1 LALQVTVPALDVQQ
15 AKLQTID
22 IGQVAIGPITVGD
35 LVLNNADVSM
45 SAAQA
50 VLQSVGVTI
59 HIHVTVD
66 WNIHIGLPDGI
77 PDINIGDTYDLG
89 TLSFG
94 PINIGDVVIPGISD
108 IHLHIPSMTAQNM
121 SVSAN
126 PLGLTAHNATADQI
140 HATGLALPTAG
151 FSIAGLALSSIQGNT
166 ISVPAAKLDQTTIGH
181 LHGDAIQVPAFT
193 GSNLN
198 LPAAQIPQL
207 SSSAPLDVPANLS
220 TLTVGFDAGIL
231 VVHINLTPSALM
243 SVNHLEI
250 TNANA
255 SATVQQIVLHNVTLP
270 YDVLN
275 LTLSQIGI
283 NTVAIPALNVS

>member
-15 AKLQTID
+15 AKLQDIN

-59 HIHVTVD
+59 HIHITVD
-66 WNIHIGLPDGI
+66 WHVHVGMPDWI
-77 PDINIGDTYDLG
+77 PDIDFGDDYDLG

-94 PINIGDVVIPGISD
+94 PINIGDVVVPGLNNV
-108 IHLHIPSMTAQNM
+108 HLHIPTMTAQNM
-121 SVSAN
+121 SVAAN
-126 PLGLTAHNATADQI
+126 PVGLAAHNATADQI
-140 HATGLALPTAG
+140 HAANVALPSAG

-166 ISVPAAKLDQTTIGH
+166 ISVPAAKMDTATIAH
-181 LHGDAIQVPAFT
+181 LHGDPIQVPAFT
-193 GSNLN
+193 ASNLN
-198 LPAAQIPQL
+198 LPAAQIPQA
-207 SSSAPLDVPANLS
+207 SSSAPLDIPANLS
-220 TLTVGFDAGIL
+220 TLSVGFDAGIL
-231 VVHINLTPSALM
+231 AVHIHLTPSALM
-243 SVNHLEI
+243 SVDHLEI

-255 SATVQQIVLHNVTLP
+255 SATVGQVVLHNVTLP

-283 NTVAIPALNVS
+283 NTVAIPAFNAS

>member
-1 LALQVTVPALDVQQ
+1 LQVSVPALDVQQ
-15 AKLQTID
+15 ASLQAID

-35 LVLNNADVSM
+35 LILNNVDFAM

-66 WNIHIGLPDGI
+66 WHVHVGMPDWI
-77 PDINIGDTYDLG
+77 PDIDFGDSYDLG

-94 PINIGDVVIPGISD
+94 PINIGDVVIPGLNNVQ
-108 IHLHIPSMTAQNM
+108 LHIPTMTAQNM
-121 SVSAN
+121 AVSAN
-126 PLGLTAHNATADQI
+126 PLGLKANNATADQI
-140 HATGLALPTAG
+140 HAAGLALPSAG
-151 FSIAGLALSSIQGNT
+151 FSIAGLALTSIQGNT
-166 ISVPAAKLDQTTIGH
+166 ISVPAAKLDHASIAH
-181 LHGDAIQVPAFT
+181 LHGDPIQVPAFT
-193 GSNLN
+193 GSNLT
-198 LPAAQIPQL
+198 LPSAQIPQV
-207 SSSAPLDVPANLS
+207 SSSAPLDIPANLS

-231 VVHINLTPSALM
+231 SVHIHLTPSALM

-255 SATVQQIVLHNVTLP
+255 NATVGQLVLHNVTLP

-283 NTVAIPALNVS
+283 NTVAVPAFNVA

>member
-1 LALQVTVPALDVQQ
+1 LQVSVPALDVQQ
-15 AKLQTID
+15 ANLQAID
-22 IGQVAIGPITVGD
+22 IGQVSIGPITVGD

-66 WNIHIGLPDGI
+66 WHVHVGMPDWI
-77 PDINIGDTYDLG
+77 PDIDLGDTYDLG

-94 PINIGDVVIPGISD
+94 PINIGDVVVPGLNNV
-108 IHLHIPSMTAQNM
+108 HLHIPTMTAQGM

-126 PLGLTAHNATADQI
+126 PLGLSAHNATADQI
-140 HATGLALPTAG
+140 HAANLALPTAG
-151 FSIAGLALSSIQGNT
+151 FSIAGLALTSIQGNT
-166 ISVPAAKLDQTTIGH
+166 ITVPAAKMDQATIAH
-181 LHGDAIQVPAFT
+181 LHGDPIQVPAFT
-193 GSNLN
+193 GSNLT
-198 LPAAQIPQL
+198 LPAAQIPQV
-207 SSSAPLDVPANLS
+207 SSSAPLDIPANLS
-220 TLTVGFDAGIL
+220 TLSVGFDAGIL
-231 VVHINLTPSALM
+231 SVHIHLTPSALM

-255 SATVQQIVLHNVTLP
+255 NATVGQIVLHNVTLP

-283 NTVAIPALNVS
+283 NTVAVPAFNVS

>member
-1 LALQVTVPALDVQQ
+1 MQVTVPALDVQQ
-15 AKLQTID
+15 AHLQGID
-22 IGQVAIGPITVGD
+22 IGQVAIGPITVAD
-35 LVLNNADVSM
+35 LVLSNVDFSM

-66 WNIHIGLPDGI
+66 WHVHVGMPDWI

-94 PINIGDVVIPGISD
+94 PINIGDVVIPGLNNV
-108 IHLHIPSMTAQNM
+108 HLHIPTMTAQNM
-121 SVSAN
+121 SVSAS
-126 PLGLTAHNATADQI
+126 PLALSARNATADQV
-140 HATGLALPTAG
+140 HAANVALPSAG
-151 FSIAGLALSSIQGNT
+151 FSIAGLALTSIQGSAV
-166 ISVPAAKLDQTTIGH
+166 SVPAATVDHATIAH
-181 LHGDAIQVPAFT
+181 LHGDPIQVPSFT

-207 SSSAPLDVPANLS
+207 SSSAPLDIPTNLS
-220 TLTVGFDAGIL
+220 TMSVGFDAGL
-231 VVHINLTPSALM
+231 LSVHIHLTPSALM

-255 SATVQQIVLHNVTLP
+255 NATVSQVVLHNVTLP

-283 NTVAIPALNVS
+283 NTVAVPTFNVS